1 MPSSTNPKSEHLEA
15 RPCSSTP
22 TCVPNHG
29 WCMSIN
35 SHAQFCIAV
44 FMSNHAAQMR
54 RLSPHPRPAQT
65 PQLFTALEVEALV
78 EKAHAEER
86 ALLRSHLIES
96 SALSGDRG
104 SARLTHACARAT
116 APPPPPLSPPSAPSP
131 NCTASSCDR
140 RTCAAEGT
148 ARGARQGATNRAGA
162 RASPPLHSSATSA
175 AAVVVA
181 AAARAFESK
190 AASPMCRVLAG
201 PVRVRTVR

>member
-1 MPSSTNPKSEHLEA
+1 M
-15 RPCSSTP
+15 
-22 TCVPNHG
+22 
-29 WCMSIN
+29 
-35 SHAQFCIAV
+35 
-44 FMSNHAAQMR
+44 
-54 RLSPHPRPAQT
+54 
-65 PQLFTALEVEALV
+65 

-104 SARLTHACARAT
+104 SAAWQRS
-116 APPPPPLSPPSAPSP
+116 APAPPPSAPSP